1 MSFKGDLSTIGL
13 GEVFQMISMSQKEG
27 TLIVQDTESRKCV
40 FFGVSGVQLLSS
52 GRRKG
57 MKVGDMLLRAGK
69 VTEDQLNDALEN
81 SRIQK
86 KKVGEVL
93 VESGVVSEDEI
104 KAIVREQ
111 IEEEIYDL
119 FLWKKA
125 DFEFVEGPAADEL
138 KDKDAQVTQLSFD
151 VNGLLLEAVRRADEW
166 AVINQSIPSIDS
178 IFTFVSESDRHEED
192 KTSPDTAKRVY
203 RLVDGRMPISEI
215 VENTGVSKF
224 EACKVLVDLYNRGR
238 VRILTV
244 PETMELAVRRMP
256 ENRERGMRMYLAAA
270 AQAPTDAK
278 VLSQVA
284 KFLEGEGLGK
294 EAASYHV
301 KAGHIFLEQGDLD
314 RAMDHMQR
322 AAAVNPDDPNI
333 QMGLFEVQAA
343 AGNLD
348 EGKKIAKA
356 LVVQALMA
364 PDLPRA
370 RALCDRILNAD
381 PGDMEFRIFRAKA
394 LHRAN
399 LKKELQEDLDY
410 IKKNMP
416 VDPDEAEKID
426 RELREVAAKRPSS
439 VHPMPSGGTGPQP
452 AKAKSGGGSGGGGV
466 SRTKLMMVAVLLL
479 LAGAGGALIYYES
492 TAKGELDRV
501 IDKSREMAKKFAF
514 SEARRGIDGFIEKTL
529 SPKQKE
535 RARAYLG
542 ELEAAQQTWEKTK
555 KDQEEER
562 RRLAL
567 EQMRSLAA
575 QIEDERQNRPSMALQ
590 KARELRDAAEANKD
604 PEYMKKAEE
613 MVQVLERYVGDAFN
627 LKAKADALEKEG
639 KFRDAALLVD
649 KLLSEYPNT
658 DPARNALYPIEV
670 ATRPVGVKVTSVRS
684 GMVLGETLEGPVKYR
699 MKPTEAVRLLF
710 EKQGYA
716 SVERDVKDK
725 SVGRIQVDLIEKRL
739 QGSPVTLGLSVTS
752 EPVVVGDKVFVT
764 AGSRIFSI
772 KTAPASVEWYETL
785 DGPIEGGI
793 KAAGERLYVSTNAQ
807 GLYAIDPKLKIKHT
821 AWRYEVGE
829 RVSGTPGLSS
839 NGEIVYVGTYERN
852 LHAVGAANGEPLWKR
867 EMPAEVRL
875 EPLALDQ
882 LMIVACTD
890 GTLLAFKATSKSD
903 DEAWRFKMDG
913 TPGSMILADGTLYV
927 SGSDQTL
934 YAIDPVKGTKLWRRV
949 LPSLVTGRIARAGGT
964 VCVAARDGKV
974 HFLDASTGD
983 SLWTYEAQGP
993 IQGGVSVAGSL
1004 VLFGSDDQSVYAFDL
1019 SFRALAWKLKVKGKV
1034 RLAPASGKGCAYIG
1048 NDEGI
1053 YAVELN

>member
-1 MSFKGDLSTIGL
+1 
-13 GEVFQMISMSQKEG
+13 MISMSQKEG

-57 MKVGDMLLRAGK
+57 MKVGDMLVRAGK
-69 VTEDQLNDALEN
+69 VTEEQLQDALEN
-81 SRIQK
+81 GRIQK

-93 VESGVVSEDEI
+93 VESGVVAEDEI
-104 KAIVREQ
+104 KKIVREQ

-125 DFEFVEGPAADEL
+125 DFEFVEGPAAEEL
-138 KDKDAQVTQLSFD
+138 KDPDAQVTQLSFD

-192 KTSPDTAKRVY
+192 KVAGETPKRVY
-203 RLVDGRMPISEI
+203 GLVDGRTPTSEI
-215 VENTGVSKF
+215 VENTGISKF
-224 EACKVLVDLYNRGR
+224 ETCKVLVDLYNRGR
-238 VRILTV
+238 IRILTV
-244 PETMELAVRRMP
+244 PETMELALKRMA
-256 ENRERGMRMYLAAA
+256 EGSRERGMRMYLAAA

-322 AAAVNPDDPNI
+322 AAGVNPEDLNI
-333 QMGLFEVQAA
+333 QMGLFEVHAA

-348 EGKKIAKA
+348 EGKKLAKD
-356 LVVQALMA
+356 LVVKALMA

-381 PGDMEFRIFRAKA
+381 PGDMEFRVYRAKA

-399 LKKELQEDLDY
+399 LKKELADDLDY

-416 VDPDEAEKID
+416 VDPGEAEKID
-426 RELREVAAKRPSS
+426 RELREIAVKRPST
-439 VHPMPSGGTGPQP
+439 VQAKPASGVAPTQP
-452 AKAKSGGGSGGGGV
+452 VKVQKGGGAGKV
-466 SRTKLMMVAVLLL
+466 KVILAAALVLV
-479 LAGAGGALIYYES
+479 LAAGGALVYYEMS
-492 TAKGELDRV
+492 ARSRLDRA
-501 IDKSREMAKKFAF
+501 IEESNQLAMKYKF
-514 SEARRGIDGFIEKTL
+514 SEARRGIDAFIEKSL
-529 SPKQKE
+529 SPGQKE
-535 RARAYLG
+535 RAQTQLRA
-542 ELEAAQQTWEKTK
+542 LEERQQNWEKNK
-555 KDQEEER
+555 KAEEEENR
-562 RRLAL
+562 RKAFEHMKAL
-567 EQMRSLAA
+567 TE
-575 QIEDERQNRPSMALQ
+575 QIEDERQNRPSTALQ
-590 KARELRDAAEANKD
+590 RARELRDYAEANKD
-604 PEYMKKAEE
+604 SEYMKKAEDLI
-613 MVQVLERYVGDAFN
+613 QVLERYVGDAFN
-627 LKAKADALEKEG
+627 LKAKADGLEKEG

-658 DPARNALYPIEV
+658 DPARSALYPIEI
-670 ATRPVGVKVTSVRS
+670 ATRPYGVKVTTRS
-684 GMVLGETLEGPVKYR
+684 GMVLGETTDGTVKHR
-699 MKPTEAVRLLF
+699 MKPTEAVRLMF

-725 SVGRIQVDLIEKRL
+725 SVGRIQVDLVEKRAQWFL
-739 QGSPVTLGLSVTS
+739 PLGVSVSS
-752 EPVVVGDKVFVT
+752 EPVVLGDNVFAT
-764 AGSRIFSI
+764 GGSRI
-772 KTAPASVEWYETL
+772 TALKSSTNRMDWYEPL
-785 DGPIEGGI
+785 DGPIEGAVKVGADRI
-793 KAAGERLYVSTNAQ
+793 YLSTTAQ
-807 GLYAIDPKLKIKHT
+807 TLYAIDPKLKDKHV
-821 AWRYEVGE
+821 AWRYEAGD
-829 RVSGTPGLSS
+829 RISGTPGLSAD
-839 NGEIVYVGTYERN
+839 GATVYVCTYDRN
-852 LHAVGAANGEPLWKR
+852 LHAVKAATGEFLWKR
-867 EMPAEVRL
+867 EMPAEVRI
-875 EPLALDQ
+875 EPLATEQ
-882 LMIVACTD
+882 GMIAACID
-890 GTLLAFKATSKSD
+890 GTIVEVRGQKPE
-903 DEAWRFKMDG
+903 DEVWRFKMDG
-913 TPGSMILADGTLYV
+913 APGAMVLAEGTLYC

-934 YAIDPVKGTKLWRRV
+934 YAIDPKKGTRLWRRV
-949 LPSLVTGRIARAGGT
+949 MPSLITGRIARSGPT
-964 VCVAARDGKV
+964 VCVAVRDGKV
-974 HFLDASTGD
+974 HFLDFATGD

-993 IQGGVSVAGSL
+993 IQGGVSVVGSL

-1034 RLAPASGKGCAYIG
+1034 RLAPVAGKGAAFIG